1 MRNTGS
7 GLMARTASPDSL
19 HTYEMASMVNFSF
32 AFGLPINSLDVS
44 DAEGLNRISNIFQ
57 EAANS
62 PQSPERTKTPWTSD
76 L

>member
-1 MRNTGS
+1 
-7 GLMARTASPDSL
+7 MAGTASPDSL

-32 AFGLPINSLDVS
+32 TVSLPINILAVS

-57 EAANS
+57 EAVNS
-62 PQSPERTKTPWTSD
+62 PQSPERTKTPWATD